1 MKFTA
6 LLFEETVNPELPLLA
21 GENAPGLGVFVA
33 CDQCGLVNG
42 QKAVTEGAAVA
53 LALADGW
60 KVLIADGFKID
71 GLFSAA
77 DLTGS
82 DSQLFCPHC
91 AIEFEP

>member
-1 MKFTA
+1 MKFATF
-6 LLFEETVNPELPLLA
+6 LFEETVNPELPLLA
-21 GENAPGLGVFVA
+21 GENAPSLGVFAA
-33 CDQCGLVNG
+33 CDDCGLVNG
-42 QKAVTEGAAVA
+42 QKAATEGAAVA

-82 DSQLFCPHC
+82 GCQLFCPHC
-91 AIEFEP
+91 AIEFET